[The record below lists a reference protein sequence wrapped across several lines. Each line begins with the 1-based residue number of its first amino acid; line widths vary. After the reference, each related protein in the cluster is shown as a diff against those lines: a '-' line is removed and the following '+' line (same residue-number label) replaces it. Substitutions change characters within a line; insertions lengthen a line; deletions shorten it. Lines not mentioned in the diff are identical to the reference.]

1 MIKKCCIT
9 NKNITRRKN
18 VRLKTKNKTRHSR
31 VNKGSKKLKRRRKT
45 TRGGFQ
51 LSRLDDIVET
61 SVQTTFVMDDVIEIP
76 QNIQIPIY
84 TLDTQRNSESLQ
96 DSLTFEIVNPAYD
109 ITARVVF
116 SNAVMLNPS
125 IRYYGLAVMS
135 VGNPMDGIN
144 VDVGD
149 IIYFPMGSEAMFPAP
164 IRPDPITFSDS
175 DSDN

>member
-51 LSRLDDIVET
+51 PSRLDDIVET
-61 SVQTTFVMDDVIEIP
+61 SVQTTFVTDDVIEIP
-76 QNIQIPIY
+76 QNIQTPIY
-84 TLDTQRNSESLQ
+84 TLDTQRNFENLQ
-96 DSLTFEIVNPAYD
+96 HSITFEIVNPAYG
-109 ITARVVF
+109 ITARVIF
-116 SNAVMLNPS
+116 SNAVMLDPS
-125 IRYYGLAVMS
+125 ILYYGLAVMS

-149 IIYFPMGSEAMFPAP
+149 ILSDHP
-164 IRPDPITFSDS
+164 IHY
-175 DSDN
+175 N

>member
-9 NKNITRRKN
+9 SKNKNITRRKLK
-18 VRLKTKNKTRHSR
+18 RKTKNKRKSL
-31 VNKGSKKLKRRRKT
+31 KQIKRRRKIM
-45 TRGGFQ
+45 RGG
-51 LSRLDDIVET
+51 L
-61 SVQTTFVMDDVIEIP
+61 QTTFVMDDVIEIP

-84 TLDTQRNSESLQ
+84 TLDKQRNFESLQ
-96 DSLTFEIVNPAYD
+96 NSIIFEIVNPVYD
-109 ITARVVF
+109 ITARVIF
-116 SNAVMLNPS
+116 SNAVMIDPS

-135 VGNPMDGIN
+135 VGNPMDGVN

-149 IIYFPMGSEAMFPAP
+149 IIYFPMGSEAMFPDP